1 VRVAIFWD
9 IDGTLLTTAR
19 AGVFALEDAL
29 VEVTGRRAE
38 LRDLETAGLT
48 DAAIAALALEAVD
61 TEPSDEEVD
70 AFLRAYERH
79 LPAALH
85 RRRGEVMP
93 GVVEILDA
101 LSGDSDVASFLLTG
115 NTEAGARAK
124 LEHYGL
130 MPYFV
135 RGGAF
140 CAGPGPRADIA
151 RSALPLAGVGARYV
165 IGDTPHDVECGE
177 AIEARTIAVATGRYD
192 RTQLEACTPW
202 RVLDRL
208 PRPDAFRELLMAA

>member
-1 VRVAIFWD
+1 VRTAVFWD

-19 AGVFALEDAL
+19 AGVFALEAAL
-29 VEVTGRRAE
+29 EEVTGRRIE
-38 LRDLETAGLT
+38 LQDMETAGLT
-48 DAAIAALALEAVD
+48 DAAIAASALRTVD
-61 TEPSDEEVD
+61 VEPSVALVD
-70 AFLRAYERH
+70 GFLRAYERQ

-101 LSGDSDVASFLLTG
+101 LSGDADIASFLLTG
-115 NTEAGARAK
+115 NTELGARAK

-130 MPYFV
+130 LHYFV

-140 CAGPGPRADIA
+140 CVGLGPRADIA
-151 RSALPLAGVGARYV
+151 RRALPLAGAGARYV
-165 IGDTPHDVECGE
+165 IGDTPHDVQCGN
-177 AIEARTIAVATGRYD
+177 AIEARTIAVATGSYD
-192 RTQLEACTPW
+192 RAQLEACAPW

-208 PRPDAFRELLMAA
+208 PHPDTFRELLGSA